1 MKRIVLFLSL
11 LAVGSIAFA
20 QQFFIDGFVNT
31 NFESVTPNIGIGIG
45 LNPVDIM
52 AGVNFSINE
61 DQLEYGNPYSNS
73 KRLEKRNSVG
83 FYAGI
88 APKPVSIEK
97 FTLSIPLLLQIRFGG
112 ITYERSKVTVSQGDL
127 KDSSRFG
134 IDFLLGARVS
144 YSLSTHWS
152 IFSDFVFNVFEY
164 TKWDNNYYLNA
175 GSATGAI
182 YSRTETASQWLNSG
196 KVQVG
201 VRFTI

>member
-1 MKRIVLFLSL
+1 MKRIVLSLGL

-52 AGVNFSINE
+52 AGMNFSINE
-61 DQLEYGNPYSNS
+61 DEFEYGIPYSNS
-73 KRLEKRNSVG
+73 EKLEKWNSVG
-83 FYAGI
+83 VYAGI
-88 APKPVSIEK
+88 APKPVSLEK

-112 ITYERSKVTVSQGDL
+112 STYERSKITVSQDEL

-134 IDFLLGARVS
+134 IDFLLGAKVS
-144 YSLSTHWS
+144 YLLSTHWS
-152 IFSDFVFNVFEY
+152 IFSGFVFNVFEY

-175 GSATGAI
+175 GSATGKT
-182 YSRTETASQWLNSG
+182 YSRTETASIG
-196 KVQVG
+196 
-201 VRFTI
+201 